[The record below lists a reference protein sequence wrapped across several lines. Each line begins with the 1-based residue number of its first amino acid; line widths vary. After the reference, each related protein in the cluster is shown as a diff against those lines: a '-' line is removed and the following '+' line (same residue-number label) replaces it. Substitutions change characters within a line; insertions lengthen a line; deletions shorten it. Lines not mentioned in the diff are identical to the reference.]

1 MENKELFQ
9 SYLESIRPGKSGEY
23 MLVFERYLELLQEIN
38 ASINLVSR
46 KMPPEAYWTQHF
58 LDSLR
63 PLECLD
69 IKELRLLDFGSGGGL
84 PGIPLKLVEPD
95 LRIDLL
101 DSTAKKVK
109 ALQQMVQV
117 LGLNGVDCLTH
128 RLEDYACL
136 KAAPQ
141 YDVIVCRAV
150 ALEERYLQPLWKLLK
165 PGGFLLLYKSHNLE
179 DIKDLEKELLLEHDE
194 PELGLRRIFR
204 IKRGALR
211 PPASRQA
218 KKS

>member
-1 MENKELFQ
+1 MENKEFFR
-9 SYLESIRPGKSGEY
+9 SYLEQLSPEHSAEI
-23 MLVFERYLELLQEIN
+23 MLQFERYLELLQEIN
-38 ASINLVSR
+38 ASINLISR

-69 IKELRLLDFGSGGGL
+69 IKGLRLLDFGSGGGL

-95 LRIDLL
+95 LQIDLL

-128 RLEDYACL
+128 RLEDYANL

-150 ALEERYLQPLWKLLK
+150 AIEERYLQPLWKLLK

-179 DIKDLEKELLLEHDE
+179 DIKDLNHELLLEHDE
-194 PELGLRRIFR
+194 PELGLRRIIR
-204 IKRGALR
+204 IKRGALKA
-211 PPASRQA
+211 PAPQQA

>member
-1 MENKELFQ
+1 METKEFFR
-9 SYLESIRPGKSGEY
+9 SYLERLRPGKSGDL
-23 MLVFERYLELLQEIN
+23 MPQFERYLALMLEIN
-38 ASINLVSR
+38 ATINLVSR

-84 PGIPLKLVEPD
+84 PGIPLKLLEPD
-95 LRIDLL
+95 SRIDLL
-101 DSTAKKVK
+101 DSTAKKVR
-109 ALQQMVQV
+109 ALEEMIQS
-117 LGLNGVDCLTH
+117 LGLRRVNCLCH

-136 KAAPQ
+136 PRHPL

-150 ALEERYLQPLWKLLK
+150 SIEDRYLEPLSKLLK
-165 PGGFLLLYKSHNLE
+165 PEGFLLLYKSHNLE
-179 DIKDLEKELLLEHDE
+179 DIAKLEKELLLEHDD
-194 PELGLRRIFR
+194 PVLGLRRIFR

-211 PPASRQA
+211 PVLGKA